1 MKNSKAS
8 RLLLLSVGLVLS
20 QARVQAAE
28 PAAEP
33 LTEITVT
40 ASRVAREGFSA
51 PTPTTV
57 IGPELLEARAATN
70 ILDVINEQPAFRNT
84 ATQQS
89 NSIGAGGLAG
99 IDLRGLGTIRSL
111 VLVNGRRHV
120 PTSSNGTVN
129 INLIPASL
137 IERTEVVTGGASA
150 AWGSDAVA
158 GVVNLILK
166 NDLQGLESNVSY
178 GASTEGDYEEYNV
191 SLAGGTSFADG
202 RGHFMAGGEYVDNKG
217 VGRKDGARDW
227 ANERWWTISLPANRA
242 AGLPSRLVT
251 PDVWFS
257 DLLSPSG
264 VINGRPASAA
274 NGNFNSNALDN
285 IIFNDGGSGLG
296 TFDLGNPVGGNL
308 MVGGSNGG
316 ASILT
321 GENVANPVERYSAL
335 TRVSYELSDS
345 LTIYGEASFAHSSS
359 EGFGP
364 KRLDQANLNI
374 FGDNPFLDATVASL
388 PVTDPRRVAILGM
401 TPNQSF
407 VMGHVLT
414 EFGPFGNYTTTA
426 ENETTRFVVG
436 LEGKLGE
443 AWSWD
448 FYYQRGENNFL
459 QLYNQTIQSNF
470 FAATDA
476 VAGPNG
482 TIVCRSETA
491 AGYRGPTI
499 YGGGP
504 AAGCV
509 PINLFG
515 VGSPSAAALA
525 YVSGVQ
531 SEDVK
536 FIEDAAGLNLSG
548 EPFSNWAG
556 PVSIAAGLE
565 YRKDKISSTVDANS
579 AAARYEIGNP
589 QAIKGDVEVQEVYLE
604 TVFPLLSDKFLAQS
618 LDLNAAGRLT
628 DYSTSGNVETWKVGL
643 TWQPV
648 NDIRFRATLS
658 QDIRAANLQ
667 ELYAGPATGFGNT
680 RNPANGVTILTP
692 ALTTSNPNLVPEEAT
707 TFTGGIVLTP
717 SFIPGFRM
725 SVDYFDI
732 QIDEVISTIGAQAV
746 VDRCFTP
753 AGSTVVGTTPQGNEF
768 CSLIEFGPGT
778 PPSILRVSNPRL
790 NLNGLDTSGI
800 DFEFAYNVPSLFGLP
815 GNLGI
820 RLLSTYVDTLITTD
834 SVSAIDRAGQTLPDW
849 TFNLGF
855 NYTLDRFSGNL
866 QIRHM
871 ARTYFDTTLIG
882 PDKAN
887 YSPTLANSI
896 SDNIAEA
903 VDYVSLSAQYKLIE
917 GSDMNVTLYGVVNNL
932 TDQNPPDGAINNAVG
947 NTLYDLVGRTF
958 RVGARVNF

>member
-1 MKNSKAS
+1 MNKSQAS
-8 RLLLLSVGLVLS
+8 RFLLLSVGMVLS

-28 PAAEP
+28 PAAAP
-33 LTEITVT
+33 LAEVVVT
-40 ASRVAREGFSA
+40 ASRVAREGFTA

-57 IGPELLEARAATN
+57 IGPELLEQRAITN
-70 ILDVINEQPAFRNT
+70 MIDIINEQPAFRNT

-99 IDLRGLGTIRSL
+99 VDLRGLGTIRTL

-120 PTSSNGTVN
+120 PTSNNGTVN

-178 GASTEGDYEEYNV
+178 GASTQGDFDEYNF

-217 VGRKDGARDW
+217 VGRKDGAREW
-227 ANERWWTISLPANRA
+227 AKERWWTISLPATRA
-242 AGLPSRLVT
+242 AGLPSRIVT
-251 PDVWFS
+251 PNTWFS

-264 VINGRPASAA
+264 VINGRAASAA
-274 NGNFNSNALDN
+274 TNGNFNSLALDN
-285 IIFNDGGSGLG
+285 IIFNSGGGIG
-296 TFDLGNPVGGNL
+296 TFDLGTPVGGNL

-316 ASILT
+316 SSILT

-335 TRVSYELSDS
+335 SHVSYQLTDS
-345 LTIYGEASFAHSSS
+345 VNVFGEASFAHSGSS
-359 EGFGP
+359 GYGP

-374 FGDNPFLDATVASL
+374 FGGNPFLVSAVQSL
-388 PVTDPRRVAILGM
+388 PVGDSNRVAILGM

-407 VMGHVLT
+407 VMGRVLT
-414 EFGPFGNYTTTA
+414 EIGNYTTTA
-426 ENETTRFVVG
+426 ENETARLVVG
-436 LEGKLGE
+436 LDGKLGDT
-443 AWSWD
+443 WSWD
-448 FYYQRGENNFL
+448 FYYQRGQNKFL
-459 QLYNQTIQSNF
+459 QLYNQTKQANF

-476 VAGPNG
+476 VAGPG
-482 TIVCRSETA
+482 GSVVCRSETA

-504 AAGCV
+504 DAGCV

-525 YVSGVQ
+525 YVSGQQ

-536 FIEDAAGLNLSG
+536 LTQDTAGLNFSG
-548 EPFSNWAG
+548 EPFSSWAG
-556 PVSIAAGLE
+556 PVSIATGLE
-565 YRKDKISSTVDANS
+565 YRKDKVSSTVDA
-579 AAARYEIGNP
+579 AAALARYEIGNP
-589 QAIKGDVEVQEVYLE
+589 QATRGDVTVKEVYLE
-604 TVFPLLSDKFLAQS
+604 TVIPLLSDKFLAQS
-618 LDLNAAGRLT
+618 LDFNAAGRLT
-628 DYSTSGNVETWKVGL
+628 DYSSSGNVETWKVGM

-648 NDIRFRATLS
+648 NDVRLRATLS

-680 RNPANGVTILTP
+680 RNPANGVSILTP
-692 ALTTSNPNLVPEEAT
+692 ALTTSNANLVPEEAK
-707 TFTGGIVLTP
+707 TFTGGVVLTP
-717 SFIPGFRM
+717 SFMPGFRM

-732 QIDEVISTIGAQAV
+732 QIDQVISSLGAQTV

-753 AGSTVVGTTPQGNEF
+753 AGSSVVGTTQQGNEF

-778 PPSILRVSNPRL
+778 PASILRVRNPRL

-815 GNLGI
+815 GNLGV

-834 SVSAIDRAGQTLPDW
+834 SVTSIDRAGQTLPDW

-866 QIRHM
+866 QVRRLN
-871 ARTYFDTTLIG
+871 RTYFDTTLIG

-887 YSPTLANSI
+887 YSPTLSNSI

-903 VDYVSLSAQYKLIE
+903 VDYVSLSAQYKLVE

-932 TDQNPPDGAINNAVG
+932 TDQQPPDGAINNATG
-947 NTLYDLVGRTF
+947 SSLYDLIGRTF
-958 RVGARVNF
+958 RVGARVSF